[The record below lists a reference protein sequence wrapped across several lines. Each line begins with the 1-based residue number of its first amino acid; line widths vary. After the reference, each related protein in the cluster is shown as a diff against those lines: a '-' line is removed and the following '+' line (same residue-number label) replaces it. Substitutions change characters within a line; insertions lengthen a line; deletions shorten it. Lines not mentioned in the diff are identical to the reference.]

1 MDVVGLN
8 GVPATVRNGIM
19 TACDKK
25 TAAIHLY
32 NTSYNPITFTVNV
45 DAAELGLP
53 AGLKAYNAENGEAI
67 SYEITLAGKEKKAIL
82 LK

>member
-1 MDVVGLN
+1 MDVVGLA

-19 TACDKK
+19 CAADKK
-25 TAAIHLY
+25 SAIIHVY
-32 NTSYNPITFTVNV
+32 NTSYNSVTFNVSV

-53 AGLKAYNAENGEAI
+53 AGLKAYDAESGEAI
-67 SYEITLAGKEKKAIL
+67 SFDVTLAGKEKKAIL